1 VVDFLMRHFQ
11 VGIGIVIV
19 IYQLLRI
26 FRIDDGVCIIG
37 VQRIMMF
44 VSFGIDVSLN
54 LYLSA
59 FFLFYLSRSFDL
71 RPSRL
76 GPRSVESLSSAI
88 DVPRPLVGEIN
99 KLTRRSTIG
108 LGITLSV
115 TTANLITLTIMDGES
130 LWLCF
135 LTCKA
140 DLLVNVLVL
149 HYMSSSGRLGPR
161 NPHSATDR
169 SFQSGESGSRQ
180 DVSSTSRPRDVEN
193 GDGLGLT
200 DVSGFLGSVSSRQ
213 DLEKFDRGV
222 EVAADDGAPLPVLQT
237 LPRAA
242 QAGMVG
248 EKRKEILS
256 MTVSDKE

>member
-1 VVDFLMRHFQ
+1 
-11 VGIGIVIV
+11 
-19 IYQLLRI
+19 
-26 FRIDDGVCIIG
+26 
-37 VQRIMMF
+37 
-44 VSFGIDVSLN
+44 
-54 LYLSA
+54 
-59 FFLFYLSRSFDL
+59 
-71 RPSRL
+71 
-76 GPRSVESLSSAI
+76 
-88 DVPRPLVGEIN
+88 
-99 KLTRRSTIG
+99 
-108 LGITLSV
+108 
-115 TTANLITLTIMDGES
+115 MDGES

-140 DLLVNVLVL
+140 DRKLCPSLVIYDISQRVSFDEPASLNPPLSLVLVNVLVL